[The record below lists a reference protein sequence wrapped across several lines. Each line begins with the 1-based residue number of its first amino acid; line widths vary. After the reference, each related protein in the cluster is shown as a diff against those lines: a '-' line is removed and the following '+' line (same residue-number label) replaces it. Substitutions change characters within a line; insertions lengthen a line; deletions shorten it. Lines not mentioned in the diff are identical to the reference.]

1 MALNY
6 QSDFPSSDF
15 MKLENGI
22 ENVLEPE
29 ALKLYIVMRKLTPFE
44 NNSNDALMK
53 KSNLSQR
60 KFIKAKNELLDKG
73 FIETRQVKG
82 NRYLYF
88 IGKERVEK
96 YRASKLFK
104 PNRHDKNN

>member
-22 ENVLEPE
+22 ENILEPE

-73 FIETRQVKG
+73 FIETRQVSANK
-82 NRYLYF
+82 YLYF

-96 YRASKLFK
+96 YRASKLYK
-104 PNRHDKNN
+104 PNRHDQNK